1 MKTSIDAVY
10 SRASPKPHL
19 CWQRNAWFCHAPSF
33 SLRGQR
39 SPWTRFA
46 IKTKS
51 QNGKV
56 HPPTCSFLGGT
67 KNTAWDMR
75 SACGCACECASA
87 RVFWIQMSAAK
98 CRRDTAACQWTSAA
112 SHLIIVCACVWATS
126 AGALQVSVHNAL
138 HFDTYWKTVT
148 CYIPCLLRIPC
159 LCWLCLYSSLP
170 PPERLMERK
179 GEND

>member
-10 SRASPKPHL
+10 SRASPRTPL

-51 QNGKV
+51 QSGKV

-67 KNTAWDMR
+67 KKHSVRHA
-75 SACGCACECASA
+75 E
-87 RVFWIQMSAAK
+87 RVRVRVRVRQ
-98 CRRDTAACQWTSAA
+98 
-112 SHLIIVCACVWATS
+112 CACVLNSNVSSEMQRRYRSMPMNFCGFTS
-126 AGALQVSVHNAL
+126 NRRVCVCVCVCVCVRGLLPDPNPRVPKYCRVSGRV
-138 HFDTYWKTVT
+138 
-148 CYIPCLLRIPC
+148 
-159 LCWLCLYSSLP
+159 S
-170 PPERLMERK
+170 
-179 GEND
+179 G